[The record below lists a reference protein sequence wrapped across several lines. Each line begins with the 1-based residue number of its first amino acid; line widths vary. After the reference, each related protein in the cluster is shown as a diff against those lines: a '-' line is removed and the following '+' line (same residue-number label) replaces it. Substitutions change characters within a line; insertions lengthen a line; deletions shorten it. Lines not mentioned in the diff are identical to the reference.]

1 MHSLT
6 RIKVLQRRCTVFHS
20 QCESVLLRY
29 QDEDRM
35 LHAEEEAIVEQI
47 AGLKLLLDTLR
58 AENRQLSR
66 EEIYSLLRRQSIV
79 RRQIRDLQLQIT
91 QIQEKRCE
99 LEKKTQ
105 EFQEKSKYW
114 LRKEGNYQRWIV
126 RQKKF
131 YIQREIQQE
140 EAESEEII

>member
-35 LHAEEEAIVEQI
+35 LHAEEEVIVEQI

-126 RQKKF
+126 RQKRF

>member
-20 QCESVLLRY
+20 QCESILLRY
-29 QDEDRM
+29 QDEDCG
-35 LHAEEEAIVEQI
+35 LQAEEVALLKQI

-66 EEIYSLLRRQSIV
+66 EEIYALLRKQSIV
-79 RRQIRDLQLQIT
+79 RRQIKDLELQII
-91 QIQEKRCE
+91 QIQEKRSE
-99 LEKKTQ
+99 LEKKRE
-105 EFQEKSKYW
+105 EFQKKSKYW

-126 RQKKF
+126 RQKRF

>member
-20 QCESVLLRY
+20 QCESILLRY
-29 QDEDRM
+29 QDEDRG
-35 LHAEEEAIVEQI
+35 LQAEEEAILEQI

-66 EEIYSLLRRQSIV
+66 EKFIRYYVSSLLFAG
-79 RRQIRDLQLQIT
+79 QIKDLELQII
-91 QIQEKRCE
+91 QIQEKRSE
-99 LEKKTQ
+99 LEKKRE
-105 EFQEKSKYW
+105 EFQKKSKYW
-114 LRKEGNYQRWIV
+114 LRKEGNYQRWII
-126 RQKKF
+126 RQKRF

>member
-29 QDEDRM
+29 QDEDHM

-126 RQKKF
+126 RQKRF

>member
-20 QCESVLLRY
+20 QCESILLRY
-29 QDEDRM
+29 QDEDHR
-35 LHAEEEAIVEQI
+35 LQAEEEAIVEQI

-66 EEIYSLLRRQSIV
+66 EEIYSLLRKQSIV
-79 RRQIRDLQLQIT
+79 RRQIKDLELQIT
-91 QIQEKRCE
+91 QIQEKRVE
-99 LEKKTQ
+99 LEKKRE

-114 LRKEGNYQRWIV
+114 LRKEGNYQRWII
-126 RQKKF
+126 RQKRL

>member
-29 QDEDRM
+29 QNEDRM
-35 LHAEEEAIVEQI
+35 LYAEEEAIVEQI

-126 RQKKF
+126 RQKRF

>member
-114 LRKEGNYQRWIV
+114 LRKEGNYQRWIA
-126 RQKKF
+126 RQKRF

>member
-20 QCESVLLRY
+20 QCESILLRY
-29 QDEDRM
+29 QDEDRG
-35 LHAEEEAIVEQI
+35 LQAEEEAILEQI

-66 EEIYSLLRRQSIV
+66 EEIYTLLRKQSIV
-79 RRQIRDLQLQIT
+79 RRQIKDLELQII
-91 QIQEKRCE
+91 QIQK
-99 LEKKTQ
+99 
-105 EFQEKSKYW
+105 KSKYW
-114 LRKEGNYQRWIV
+114 LRKEGNYQRWII
-126 RQKKF
+126 RQKRH

>member
-29 QDEDRM
+29 QDEGRM

-126 RQKKF
+126 RQKRF

>member
-99 LEKKTQ
+99 LEKKIQ

-126 RQKKF
+126 RQKRF

>member
-105 EFQEKSKYW
+105 EFQENSKYW

-126 RQKKF
+126 RQKRF

>member
-20 QCESVLLRY
+20 QCESILLRY
-29 QDEDRM
+29 QDEDRG
-35 LHAEEEAIVEQI
+35 LQAEEEALLEQI

-66 EEIYSLLRRQSIV
+66 EEIYTLLRKQSIV
-79 RRQIRDLQLQIT
+79 RRQIKDLELQII
-91 QIQEKRCE
+91 QIQENGASWKR
-99 LEKKTQ
+99 KGKS
-105 EFQEKSKYW
+105 FRKSKYW
-114 LRKEGNYQRWIV
+114 LRKEGNYQRWII
-126 RQKKF
+126 RQKRH

>member
-35 LHAEEEAIVEQI
+35 LYAEEEAIVEQI

-126 RQKKF
+126 RQKRF

>member
-58 AENRQLSR
+58 AENRKLSR
-66 EEIYSLLRRQSIV
+66 EEIYSLLRKQSIV

-126 RQKKF
+126 RQKRF

>member
-1 MHSLT
+1 
-6 RIKVLQRRCTVFHS
+6 
-20 QCESVLLRY
+20 
-29 QDEDRM
+29 M
-35 LHAEEEAIVEQI
+35 LYAEEEAIVEQI

-126 RQKKF
+126 RQKRF

>member
-126 RQKKF
+126 RQKRF

>member
-105 EFQEKSKYW
+105 EFLEKSKYW

-126 RQKKF
+126 RQKRF